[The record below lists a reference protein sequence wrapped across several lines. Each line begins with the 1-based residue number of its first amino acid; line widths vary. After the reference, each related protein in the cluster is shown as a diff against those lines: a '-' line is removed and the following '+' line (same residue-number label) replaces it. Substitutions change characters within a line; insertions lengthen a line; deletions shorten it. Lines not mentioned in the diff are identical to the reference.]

1 MTGFFPS
8 KARLESL
15 GLLRRAG
22 EFRAVVSSSSSA
34 TGGGSGV
41 KRKRK
46 IRIVEGT
53 PLRRSER
60 LKGKH
65 DDDDDADSSPP
76 GSSF

>member
-22 EFRAVVSSSSSA
+22 ELRAVISSSSSA
-34 TGGGSGV
+34 TGDRSGV

-60 LKGKH
+60 LKSKQ